1 MDLLIREHGLL
12 PNDPIIVRI
21 TVTDNSN
28 VDLSYNSKSVDL
40 RIDNETFAEIL
51 VSQPLTQIAEEPEI
65 VPEPNAQGGYDYYL
79 KWQLVQGYNLELWQ
93 IIDNTNEWQRVT
105 ESYQAE
111 YRLPT
116 TGVYSRMLFKLVGRS
131 TDDCDNDI
139 ESETVEFEYRTL
151 PGLVPYLNMAE
162 EGDCQVR
169 FDWGAATAGSG
180 SLFQYELEICKP
192 RSFETGN
199 ADDCEWIGYPG
210 CGFDGY
216 T

>member
-79 KWQLVQGYNLELWQ
+79 KWQLV
-93 IIDNTNEWQRVT
+93 
-105 ESYQAE
+105 
-111 YRLPT
+111 
-116 TGVYSRMLFKLVGRS
+116 
-131 TDDCDNDI
+131 
-139 ESETVEFEYRTL
+139 
-151 PGLVPYLNMAE
+151 
-162 EGDCQVR
+162 
-169 FDWGAATAGSG
+169 
-180 SLFQYELEICKP
+180 
-192 RSFETGN
+192 
-199 ADDCEWIGYPG
+199 
-210 CGFDGY
+210 
-216 T
+216 